1 MDAQK
6 IAIITCVNDVFE
18 YKEALYYI
26 EQLELPD
33 GFSKDIIAIQD
44 AESMASGYQA
54 AMKSSDAKYKIYMH
68 QDVFINNKNCMKEI
82 VEIFQKNTLI
92 GMIGLIGRKEL
103 PEELTVAAD
112 WDVGNINFN
121 GGSIR
126 NEIELMKQPLTV
138 DAVDG
143 LFIATQYDV
152 DWREDIFDGWDFY
165 DISQCQ
171 EFKRKGYAVVVPFQ
185 GEAWCYHDNLY
196 SRLGKYFYYQQI
208 FCDEYQDIKKYKN
221 LVITEEY
228 NELDSL
234 VQEMKNQMEVMV
246 NHVARQELKSVFW
259 QMNGRVHLGL
269 EEFHILLKIDTLE
282 ECNLQRHILWKD
294 GENWNTLREKM
305 RMIKFSLKR
314 MEYDMDL
321 DMHLTEL
328 YRNYSIYAIMQ
339 ILMEYTSNHLK
350 CMENMK
356 RWHIKHDRLEEWTSW
371 ENAIKIESVC
381 NQRQII

>member
-126 NEIELMKQPLTV
+126 NEIELREQPLTV

-143 LFIATQYDV
+143 LFMATQYDI
-152 DWREDIFDGWDFY
+152 DWREDVFDGWDFY
-165 DISQCQ
+165 DISHCQ
-171 EFKRKGYAVVVPFQ
+171 EFKRNGYEVVVPFQ
-185 GEAWCYHDNLY
+185 GEAWCYHDNLH
-196 SRLGKYFYYQQI
+196 SRLEKYFYYQQI
-208 FCDEYQDIKKYKN
+208 FCNEYQDIKKFKN
-221 LVITEEY
+221 LVMTEEY
-228 NELDSL
+228 NKLDSL
-234 VQEMKNQMEVMV
+234 VQKMKNQMEVMV
-246 NHVARQELKSVFW
+246 NHGERQELQSVFL
-259 QMNGRVHLGL
+259 QMNGRVYLGL
-269 EEFHILLKIDTLE
+269 EEFHVLLKIDILE

-314 MEYDMDL
+314 MEYDMEL

-356 RWHIKHDRLEEWTSW
+356 RWHIKHDKLEEWMSW

-381 NQRQII
+381 N